1 VTENDDL
8 AIEVDV
14 QTVATWL
21 ESGHDFLLLD
31 VREDDEHAI
40 ARIDGAVL
48 VPMSQLGERFPEIAE
63 HRDRHVVVHCH
74 HGGRSMQV
82 TEVLRARGFERAQ
95 NMAGGIDRWSVE
107 VDSSVPR
114 Y

>member
-1 VTENDDL
+1 VTDQDES

-14 QTVATWL
+14 RTVAAWL

-40 ARIDGAVL
+40 ARIDAAVL
-48 VPMSQLGERFPEIAE
+48 VPMSQLRERFSEIAE

-82 TEVLRARGFERAQ
+82 TEVLRAQGFERAQ
-95 NMAGGIDRWSVE
+95 NMAGGIDRWSVD
-107 VDSSVPR
+107 VDPSVPR